1 MKFQAPTTLSGLMTL
16 VLPLVL
22 LVILGLVL
30 LLGGHGERGVY
41 GQSR

>member
-1 MKFQAPTTLSGLMTL
+1 MTL